1 MAGLSDYYENK
12 VIDHMLRGQT
22 FTPPSTIYVGLYTTA
37 PTDAGGGTEVSG
49 NGYAR
54 QSITLTAASGGST
67 SNSSDITFPQAT
79 GNWGTIVAAGLFD
92 ASSGGNLL
100 AWNNLTES
108 KNITDG
114 DVLKIPAGQLTFTID

>member
-12 VIDHMLRGQT
+12 VIDHMLRGQA
-22 FTPPSTIYVGLYTTA
+22 FTPPSTIYVGLFTTA

-54 QSITLTAASGGST
+54 QTITLTAASGGST
-67 SNSSDITFPQAT
+67 SNASDITFPQAT

-92 ASSGGNLL
+92 ASTGGNLL
-100 AWNNLTES
+100 AWNNLATS
-108 KNITDG
+108 VTINTG
-114 DVLKIPAGQLTFTID
+114 DVLKIYAGNLTFTID